1 MEALPALSRQ
11 HGGQRA
17 DKASHRENSSS
28 QNIRVIS
35 FTFTESLRAKHLL
48 PNVRC
53 YREHRASHEVLQKQ
67 SEVEFEIQI

>member
-35 FTFTESLRAKHLL
+35 FTESLRAKHLL